1 MKRNDPKIHEESDP
15 GCPVVSSTTI
25 PQIFQNMSIIN
36 FNPQLKKYPH
46 TSKTHKILEKVKYIP
61 YTLITLDVKSLYTK
75 IPNGEDIKAA
85 KESYKKC
92 K

>member
-36 FNPQLKKYPH
+36 FNSQLKKYPH
-46 TSKTHKILEKVKYIP
+46 TSKTHKILEKVKYIT
-61 YTLITLDVKSLYTK
+61 YTLITLDFKSLYTNNIQMAK
-75 IPNGEDIKAA
+75 I
-85 KESYKKC
+85 
-92 K
+92 